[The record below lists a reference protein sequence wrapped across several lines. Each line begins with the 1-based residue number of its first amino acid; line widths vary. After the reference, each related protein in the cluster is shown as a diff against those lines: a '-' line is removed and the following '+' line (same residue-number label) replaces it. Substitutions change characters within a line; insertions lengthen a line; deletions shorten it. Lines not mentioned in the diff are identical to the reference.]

1 MITQVYRERTAAD
14 LKNRISKVLLNGSET
29 EIVELTIHGAV
40 VTVLTQREEDIKHI
54 KSVQILDEQNN
65 VITERTTDL
74 DVSNNRTL
82 DFRITFEV
90 VSI

>member
-1 MITQVYRERTAAD
+1 MITQLYRERTAAD
-14 LKNRISKVLLNGSET
+14 LKNRISKVLLNGNET
-29 EIVELTIHGAV
+29 KIVELTIQGAV
-40 VTVLTQREEDIKHI
+40 ITVLTQREEDINHI

-90 VSI
+90 V

>member
-14 LKNRISKVLLNGSET
+14 LKNRISKVLLNGNET
-29 EIVELTIHGAV
+29 KIVELTIQGAV

-65 VITERTTDL
+65 LITERTTDL

-90 VSI
+90 V

>member
-1 MITQVYRERTAAD
+1 MISQVYRERTAAD
-14 LKNRISKVLLNGSET
+14 LKNRISKVLLNGNET
-29 EIVELTIHGAV
+29 KIVELTIQGAV
-40 VTVLTQREEDIKHI
+40 VTVLTHREEDIKHI
-54 KSVQILDEQNN
+54 ESVQILDEQNN

-90 VSI
+90 V

>member
-1 MITQVYRERTAAD
+1 MITQLYRERTAAD
-14 LKNRISKVLLNGSET
+14 LKNRISKVLLNGNET
-29 EIVELTIHGAV
+29 KIVELTIQGAV
-40 VTVLTQREEDIKHI
+40 VKVLTQREEDIKHI

-74 DVSNNRTL
+74 DVSNNRTQ

-90 VSI
+90 V

>member
-1 MITQVYRERTAAD
+1 MISQVYRERTAAD
-14 LKNRISKVLLNGSET
+14 LKNRISKVLLNGNET
-29 EIVELTIHGAV
+29 EIVELTIQGAV

-82 DFRITFEV
+82 DFRVTFEV
-90 VSI
+90 V

>member
-1 MITQVYRERTAAD
+1 MITQLYRERTAAD
-14 LKNRISKVLLNGSET
+14 LKNRISKVLLNGNET
-29 EIVELTIHGAV
+29 EIVELTIQGAV
-40 VTVLTQREEDIKHI
+40 VTVLTQRKEDIKHI
-54 KSVQILDEQNN
+54 KSVQILDDQNN

-90 VSI
+90 V

>member
-1 MITQVYRERTAAD
+1 MITQLYRERTAAD
-14 LKNRISKVLLNGSET
+14 LKNRISKVLLNGNET
-29 EIVELTIHGAV
+29 KIVELTIQGAV

-74 DVSNNRTL
+74 DISNNRML

-90 VSI
+90 V

>member
-1 MITQVYRERTAAD
+1 MITQLYRECTAAD
-14 LKNRISKVLLNGSET
+14 LKNRISKVLLNGNET
-29 EIVELTIHGAV
+29 EIVELTIQGAV
-40 VTVLTQREEDIKHI
+40 VTVLTQREEEIKHI

-90 VSI
+90 V

>member
-14 LKNRISKVLLNGSET
+14 LKSRISKVLLNGNET
-29 EIVELTIHGAV
+29 KIVEIAIQGAV
-40 VTVLTQREEDIKHI
+40 VAVLTHREEDIKHI
-54 KSVQILDEQNN
+54 ESVQVLDEQNN

-82 DFRITFEV
+82 DFRFTFEV
-90 VSI
+90 V